1 MSKVTT
7 GATMSLDGFIADA
20 NHGGFDYLFKWYGG
34 RRRRGPTG
42 HPDLGSRSPPP
53 ARSTCGG

>member
-20 NHGGFDYLFKWYGG
+20 DHGGFEYLFTWYGAG
-34 RRRRGPTG
+34 EVEVFTATPT
-42 HPDLGSRSPPP
+42 
-53 ARSTCGG
+53 

>member
-20 NHGGFDYLFKWYGG
+20 NHGV
-34 RRRRGPTG
+34 TN
-42 HPDLGSRSPPP
+42 LGYRVV
-53 ARSTCGG
+53 RK

>member
-20 NHGGFDYLFKWYGG
+20 NHGGFDYLLSGT
-34 RRRRGPTG
+34 RPAT
-42 HPDLGSRSPPP
+42 SRSPR
-53 ARSTCGG
+53 ATRT